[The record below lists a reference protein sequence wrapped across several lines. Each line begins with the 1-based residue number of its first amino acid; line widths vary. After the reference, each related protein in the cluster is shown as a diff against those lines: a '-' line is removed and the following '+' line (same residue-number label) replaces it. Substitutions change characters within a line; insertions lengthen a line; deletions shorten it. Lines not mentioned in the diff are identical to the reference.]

1 MSWPRLAAAAALLA
15 LGAALAAW
23 VLHPRIELHR
33 QRADTLAQGL
43 AERADEL
50 AAERA
55 AVARLQH
62 ALQAAGQA
70 VQRVE
75 AAAAARSREAARLA
89 AQAARGRVEADAQ
102 VQRLLRL
109 PPPPAGEECGAAL
122 ELIRQELRP

>member
-1 MSWPRLAAAAALLA
+1 MSWLRPYYAAALLA

-33 QRADTLAQGL
+33 QRAETLAQGL

-55 AVARLQH
+55 AVAQLQQ

-70 VQRVE
+70 VRQVE

-122 ELIRQELRP
+122 ELIRQELAR

>member
-1 MSWPRLAAAAALLA
+1 MSWPRLAIAAALLA

-33 QRADTLAQGL
+33 QRAAALAQ
-43 AERADEL
+43 AVDQRAGEL

-55 AVARLQH
+55 AVAQLQQ

-75 AAAAARSREAARLA
+75 AQAAARSREAARLA

-102 VQRLLRL
+102 VQRLLRM
-109 PPPPAGEECGAAL
+109 PPPPAGTECDAAL
-122 ELIRQELRP
+122 DLIRTELAR